1 MADQS
6 PPVFADRQE
15 AGRLLAGRLE
25 QFRATDSVVL
35 GLPRGG
41 VPVAFEVAMELDL
54 PLDVIV
60 VRKIGAPS
68 QPEFAL
74 GATAEGGVR
83 SVDTG
88 IASRFGMTRGEL
100 ARLEERERAEVAA
113 RVALFR
119 GDAPLDLTGTT
130 ALVVDDGIATGAS
143 ARVACGVA
151 RARGARRVVLA
162 VPVAPGGFAAGDATA
177 DDLVTVLGPTD
188 MWAVGRFYR
197 DFTQTPSS
205 TVVDLLARAR
215 QR

>member
-1 MADQS
+1 MVDQS
-6 PPVFADRQE
+6 PSVFADRQQ
-15 AGRLLAGRLE
+15 AGRLLAARLE
-25 QFRATDSVVL
+25 QFRGTDSVVL

-74 GATAEGGVR
+74 GATSEGGVR
-83 SVDTG
+83 TVDAG

-100 ARLEERERAEVAA
+100 GLLEQREHAEVEA

-119 GDAPLDLTGTT
+119 GGAPLDLAGTT
-130 ALVVDDGIATGAS
+130 AIVVDDGIATGAS
-143 ARVACGVA
+143 ARVACSVA
-151 RARGARRVVLA
+151 RDRGARRVVLA
-162 VPVAPGGFAAGDATA
+162 APVAPAGFDPGDAAA
-177 DDLVTVLGPTD
+177 DDLVTVLAPTD
-188 MWAVGRFYR
+188 MWSVGRFYR
-197 DFTQTPSS
+197 DFTQTSS
-205 TVVDLLARAR
+205 SAVVDLLARAR